1 MSEFPPSEPERSG
14 AQSGPVAFLGLGHMG
29 GPMAI
34 NLVKAGYT
42 VTGFDV
48 VPAAL
53 EAARA
58 HGIATAET
66 AADAVRPCSLQC
78 GRHHVEAGHGVP
90 GFDQVDGH
98 RPAHVAQAKKGDR
111 AVLRHG
117 PLRFGRRCF
126 RHCRAP

>member
-1 MSEFPPSEPERSG
+1 MSETPPSETERTV
-14 AQSGPVAFLGLGHMG
+14 AQDGPIAFLGLGHMG

-53 EAARA
+53 ETARA

-66 AADAVRPCSLQC
+66 AATIAPRAASIQKWLAVTTTTKVTTT
-78 GRHHVEAGHGVP
+78 G
-90 GFDQVDGH
+90 
-98 RPAHVAQAKKGDR
+98 
-111 AVLRHG
+111 
-117 PLRFGRRCF
+117 
-126 RHCRAP
+126 